1 MEPAEI
7 LDTSDTG
14 DEPEC
19 RPYSAQPDRL
29 WARTGSPDDDYLRG
43 EHAASQLLSGSYPR
57 GVAIKRFA
65 SVGEGTENQLGLLA
79 RQIFISKR
87 VRAVTSDLVSPE
99 LFQHVEESIESSRG
113 ILGLGDN
120 WDDDGAKAVPR
131 DTWERAAG
139 FVRKV
144 ARDVYRR
151 TRREVPAPKISPCV
165 DGSVD
170 IFWQNG
176 QFKLLINIPDKAMP
190 LEFYGETSSGSNLKG
205 TIPSDERDLGMLCL
219 LMDE

>member
-1 MEPAEI
+1 MGLDLIMEPAEI

-19 RPYSAQPDRL
+19 RPYSAQPDRS
-29 WARTGSPDDDYLRG
+29 WARTGSPNDYLRG

-65 SVGEGTENQLGLLA
+65 
-79 RQIFISKR
+79 
-87 VRAVTSDLVSPE
+87 TSDLVSPE